1 MHAEH
6 AARKLTIRK
15 NALSGYARFKVR
27 AVDGEWMVKESRSH
41 SKSQLMIFLIICF
54 QYRDTVVSYSECVQW
69 LSPFVLIG

>member
-41 SKSQLMIFLIICF
+41 SKSQLMNFLIICF
-54 QYRDTVVSYSECVQW
+54 QYRDNGCLVTRVRAMARIIRSD
-69 LSPFVLIG
+69 